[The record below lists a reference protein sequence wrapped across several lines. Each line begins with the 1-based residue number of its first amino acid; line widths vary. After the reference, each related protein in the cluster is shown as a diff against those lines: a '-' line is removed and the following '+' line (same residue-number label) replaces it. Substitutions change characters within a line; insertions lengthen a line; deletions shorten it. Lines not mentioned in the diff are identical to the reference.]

1 MGSAGSL
8 QQLLHHQ
15 EFDDIDQAAGAC
27 DDAGMGNSSDATHPV
42 SVSGLSTA
50 EEAHAQADTAAA
62 AADGAQAT
70 FGTSVAMPG
79 NMQPLLVPMNSVA
92 ASSSNLYG
100 GSYNMAL
107 ALQLYQQQQQQ
118 QQLLYGQQHMLL
130 TQASSGNAG
139 LQTSGSVP
147 SSGLSAGSMVQADSS
162 QPGSPAHVSS
172 AGRMGSAQALLYTQ
186 SLQAQQLQG
195 YLLQQHQ
202 HAQQAQLLQAAGM
215 LHGPSPLSVMSS
227 ANMASFC
234 LGTASSLSNMLQ
246 APVSA
251 GGAAPAPTRLE
262 IAPLVCSDRPLSA
275 KPMTGSTG
283 GAVGAMLANTGS
295 TGGAAAGP
303 VLMATTAAL
312 TTAESTK
319 VL

>member
-1 MGSAGSL
+1 MGSVGSL

-15 EFDDIDQAAGAC
+15 EFNDIDQATGAC

-62 AADGAQAT
+62 AADGTQAT

-107 ALQLYQQQQQQ
+107 ALQLYQQQQQ

-202 HAQQAQLLQAAGM
+202 QAQQAQLLQAAGM

-246 APVSA
+246 VPVSA

-275 KPMTGSTG
+275 KHMTGSTG

-303 VLMATTAAL
+303 VLASTTAL